1 MRTTLISTLVA
12 AIIAVCAVGYF
23 MAMLELFGF
32 DVKPLF
38 SAEAE
43 SIYEN
48 VEVERIVYVNFDDD
62 GGRYLVATDR
72 GTFTL
77 PRATLFAGGRKRIED
92 ALTILKEGRR
102 YTILAKGG
110 WSEGYLGR
118 TYPVIIEARPTPK
131 RITDAKIEL

>member
-12 AIIAVCAVGYF
+12 AIVAVCAARYF
-23 MAMLELFGF
+23 TPMLELFGAA
-32 DVKPLF
+32 VKPLF
-38 SAEAE
+38 SADGG

-48 VEVERIVYVNFDDD
+48 VEVERIVHVNFGDD